1 MKYFQDNPEPYLP
14 RGMPTPM
21 NTVPPSIL
29 FMVPTEA
36 VAAAPSKH
44 HIGGND
50 VVTIGG
56 GELIPTIFIAQS

>member
-1 MKYFQDNPEPYLP
+1 
-14 RGMPTPM
+14 M

-44 HIGGND
+44 HISGND